1 MQKHEEE
8 IARLKGHQNP
18 HQKLQHLLL
27 IKKENNALKEVS
39 TTCKNTTSQQTN
51 WNERSSGVGNTEI
64 KSISCLF

>member
-18 HQKLQHLLL
+18 QQKLQYLLL

-39 TTCKNTTSQQTN
+39 SSNTTS
-51 WNERSSGVGNTEI
+51 I
-64 KSISCLF
+64 